1 MADTYTALL
10 RYRQQTTGANNNVWG
25 GLLNAAVHQLI
36 EDSIAGRVVKVVAGA
51 DITLSSNLGSND
63 EARMAIVVLTGSPG
77 VTRNIIIPNSSK
89 WYIVDNQTNAIQNF
103 KTAAGTAFAVS
114 VGDRKILMCD
124 GADGVFGVA
133 DTLGGLDASAF
144 AKLASRNSYTAGNAD
159 VPRDLTDAGT
169 VTMDLSTGNVFIL
182 PIAGNR
188 TLDITNPIDG
198 SWAELYVTQDATG
211 GRTLAFPST
220 IVWEGGAEPELLA
233 LPNVTEGFAFR
244 YDADTTLYFGRSLG
258 AFAASGGGAVV
269 STTLAASESNVDI
282 FERAGRP
289 AGAATVTVRISAG
302 TIISSLD
309 ASTPALDFAGFVAGS
324 LITIIN
330 EGLIAGHGGKGGRGG
345 AAGDGGSANLF
356 FAGTR
361 GSPGGDAIRLP
372 ASACTINITNANGRI
387 WGGGGGGGGGGPD
400 HDGDGSNVATTGG
413 GGGGGAGSGQP
424 GDPGSF
430 NDADGTPGLAGGT
443 GLNGD
448 FGTGGTGEDTGGT
461 GDSATGGNGGTWG
474 AAGAGG
480 QARTTHTLI
489 SIPGVGGAA
498 GKAINVNGGTAP
510 VFASGSGSPQVKGAV
525 A

>member
-1 MADTYTALL
+1 MADSFTTLL
-10 RYRQQTTGANNNVWG
+10 RFRQQTTGANNNVWG

-36 EDSIAGRVVKVVAGA
+36 EDSLAGRIEKVVAGV
-51 DITLSSNLGSND
+51 DITLTTNLGSND
-63 EARMAIVVLTGSPG
+63 EARMAIIVLTGSPG
-77 VTRNIIIPNSSK
+77 ATRNIIVPNLSK
-89 WYIVDNQTNAIQNF
+89 WYIVDNKTNAIQNF
-103 KTAAGTAFAVS
+103 KTSAGTAFPVS
-114 VGDRKILMCD
+114 VGDRKIIMCD
-124 GADGVFGVA
+124 GADGIFGVA

-144 AKLASRNSYTAGNAD
+144 AKIASRNSYTAGNAD
-159 VPRDLTDAGT
+159 VPRDLVDGGT
-169 VTMDLSTGNVFIL
+169 VTMDLSTGNVFKL

-188 TLDITNPIDG
+188 TLAITNPNDG

-211 GRTLAFPST
+211 GRTLDFPAT
-220 IVWEGGAEPELLA
+220 IVWEGGAEPVLLGI
-233 LPNVTEGFAFR
+233 PNVTEGFFFR
-244 YDADTTLYFGRSLG
+244 YDADTTSYFGRSLG
-258 AFAASGGGAVV
+258 AFAPGGGGVVV

-302 TIISSLD
+302 TIISSID
-309 ASTPALDFAGFVAGS
+309 AATPALDFAGFIAGS
-324 LITIIN
+324 QITIIN

-345 AAGDGGSANLF
+345 YAGDGGSANLF
-356 FAGTR
+356 GAGTR

-372 ASACTINITNANGRI
+372 ASACTISITNASGRI

-400 HDGDGSNVATTGG
+400 HDGDGTNVACTGG
-413 GGGGGAGSGQP
+413 GGGGGAGSGLG
-424 GDPGSF
+424 GDAGSF
-430 NDADGTPGLAGGT
+430 DDADGTPGVSGGT

-448 FGTGGTGEDTGGT
+448 FGAGGAGEDTGGT

-474 AAGAGG
+474 AVGAAG

-489 SIPGVGGAA
+489 SQPGVGGAA

-510 VFASGSGSPQVKGAV
+510 TFVSGSGSPQVKGAV